1 MLIVM
6 VSMVRLLVVASLF
19 SNATAHPQTNP
30 FDTTRLSSNGSVPS
44 ITFGPCPEE
53 FPPVLDCAN
62 YSVPIDWDNP
72 EGEKFNLAMVRWPA
86 NANSSKKIGSLLINP
101 GGPGGSA
108 TSFIVGL
115 YLGVLP
121 FPQGLN
127 DAFDIIGLDPRGVG
141 FSNPVM
147 CDQKIF
153 AERVSVFPKTKD
165 EYDALIDK
173 NKRYGESCRNMTGPL
188 VEYMDTISVVKV
200 NDAESTNLVTVLIQ
214 KIRIMRQYASLSGT
228 SL

>member
-1 MLIVM
+1 MA
-6 VSMVRLLVVASLF
+6 SMMRLLVVASLF
-19 SNATAHPQTNP
+19 LSATTHPQTNSL
-30 FDTTRLSSNGSVPS
+30 DVTRLSSNGTVPS
-44 ITFGPCPEE
+44 ITFGPCPEG

-72 EGEKFNLAMVRWPA
+72 RGEKFNLALVRWPA
-86 NANSSKKIGSLLINP
+86 NANSTKKIGSLFINP

-108 TSFIVGL
+108 TSFVVGL

-121 FPQGLN
+121 FPETLN

-147 CDQKIF
+147 CNQKIF
-153 AERVSVFPKTKD
+153 AERVSVFPKTQD
-165 EYDALIDK
+165 EYDALINK

-188 VEYMDTISVVKV
+188 VEHMDTISVVKV
-200 NDAESTNLVTVLIQ
+200 SEAKFTNLLTVLIQ
-214 KIRIMRQYASLSGT
+214 KRTMRQYALLSAT